1 MRQLTYVQLRLLK
14 AYNGKPPVELDSVSG
29 ASSSFVYFRPYGLIE
44 CDPCCHEEIRALLLA
59 WNAGYCDTPVY
70 AKANYQDPMCQWY
83 DMGEKFLKLPG
94 TAYKSSCS
102 KFISTLTADTLEDW
116 EKAFFGAENLH
127 VILD

>member
-1 MRQLTYVQLRLLK
+1 MQLRLL
-14 AYNGKPPVELDSVSG
+14 NDCDGKSPVELDSVSG

-44 CDPCCHEEIRALLLA
+44 CAPCCHEEIRALLLA
-59 WNAGYCDTPVY
+59 WHAGYADNHAY
-70 AKANYQDPMCQWY
+70 AKAKYRYPSCAW
-83 DMGEKFLKLPG
+83 DMGEEFLKLTG